1 MQPERSA
8 TDVEYVLDE
17 SVAMI
22 SKGDLES
29 KITYVNRDF
38 VEVSGYTE
46 DEVLGAPQ
54 SILADGET
62 PSQVFEDFLR
72 TVKGNKTWTGVTKGR
87 RKNGDYFWVHM
98 TAAPIFREREIV
110 GFITIRC
117 KATPDTIREAEQAY
131 AAMHGGRKDLE
142 LNEGRIVKRPVF
154 RVFRTITH
162 LSFAAR
168 MNALSALATSIFAA
182 NLAAFAFD
190 SGPPRVW
197 QFASCAIGMALCL
210 ISPALLQRGIT
221 NPLAQ
226 LNRYIND
233 MGEGNLSNAIETHRD
248 GEIAQVLH
256 ALRILQINLKLL
268 VSQIQETT
276 DLVNDGATT
285 IATGNADLFAR
296 TEAQAAS
303 LEQIAASMRELIDTV
318 TANAENARQANALS
332 TATSE
337 IAGDGRRAVSEVI
350 GTMRSIKDSSCKI
363 VDIIGVI
370 DSIAFQT
377 NILALNAAV
386 EAARAG
392 EQGRGFAVVASEVR
406 NLARRSA
413 NAAKEIATLIGDS
426 VASVETGGKLVDDA
440 SATITDIVTSVERVI
455 AFMGD
460 ISMASQEQSLG
471 IGQVNDA
478 VKQMEAMTIQNA
490 RLAEHAENESRLMR
504 AQALKLA
511 ELVGSFRLST
521 SAGHTVGA
529 AKGRWRNAQIAG
541 RA

>member
-1 MQPERSA
+1 MRLERIT
-8 TDVEYVLDE
+8 TDVEYVLDS

-22 SKGDLES
+22 SKGDLEG

-38 VEVSGYTE
+38 VKVSGYTE

-62 PSQVFEDFLR
+62 PSEVFEDFLR
-72 TVKGNKTWTGVTKGR
+72 TVKGNRTWTGVTKGR

-98 TAAPIFREREIV
+98 TAAPIFKERRIA

-117 KATPDTIREAEQAY
+117 KATPEMIHEAELAY
-131 AAMHGGRKDLE
+131 AAMGAGRKDLE
-142 LNEGRIVKRPVF
+142 LDEGRIVKRPAF
-154 RVFRTITH
+154 RV
-162 LSFAAR
+162 LKVFAALSYAAK
-168 MNALSALATSIFAA
+168 MNALSALAASIYAA
-182 NLAAFAFD
+182 NLAAFTFD
-190 SGPPRVW
+190 SNLPRIW
-197 QFASCAIGMALCL
+197 ESTSCAIGIA
-210 ISPALLQRGIT
+210 ISLASPLMLHRGMMR
-221 NPLAQ
+221 PLAQ
-226 LNRYIND
+226 LKRHIDD
-233 MGEGNLSNAIETHRD
+233 MGEGNLSNIIETHRD
-248 GEIAQVLH
+248 GEVTQVLH
-256 ALRILQINLKLL
+256 ALRVLQINLKLL

-276 DLVNDGATT
+276 DLVKDGATS

-303 LEQIAASMRELIDTV
+303 LEQVAASMRELIDTV
-318 TANAENARQANALS
+318 TANAENARQANVLS
-332 TATSE
+332 TAASE
-337 IAGDGRRAVSEVI
+337 IASEGRRAVSEVTS
-350 GTMRSIKDSSCKI
+350 TMRSINDSSCKI

-392 EQGRGFAVVASEVR
+392 EQGRGFAIVASEVR

-413 NAAKEIATLIGDS
+413 SAAKEIAILIGNS

-440 SATITDIVTSVERVI
+440 STTITDIVASVERVI

-471 IGQVNDA
+471 IAQVNDA
-478 VKQMEAMTIQNA
+478 VKQMEAMTTQNA
-490 RLAEHAENESRLMR
+490 RLAEHAENESRAMR
-504 AQALKLA
+504 TQALKLA
-511 ELVGSFRLST
+511 ELVGSFRLL
-521 SAGHTVGA
+521 SASGQASDTLE
-529 AKGRWRNAQIAG
+529 KR
-541 RA
+541 